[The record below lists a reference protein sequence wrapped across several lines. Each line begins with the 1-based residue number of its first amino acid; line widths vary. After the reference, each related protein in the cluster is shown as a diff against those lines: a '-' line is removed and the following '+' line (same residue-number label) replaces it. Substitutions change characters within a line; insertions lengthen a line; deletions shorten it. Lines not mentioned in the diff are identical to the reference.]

1 MINFVLNVE
10 HHARNNMKDKITII
24 WVALWVV
31 TAIITAAIMSSLRV
45 EDEYSSIYL
54 LGLIS
59 FIWVEALIFGYLI
72 IMSRGGDTQN
82 RLMPLFVS
90 GSVPLFFYTV
100 AVITTTSLALGDVIS
115 TQAFV
120 VTHLILFA
128 VFIFGSGALGAAGIS
143 MKSSEEEM
151 DNSRSFYNDLR
162 ENFSKV
168 CIDIEVV
175 GDIDLKSRYIHAK
188 EEVVA
193 YANPDSLSG
202 VKSLE
207 KELNDSVAN
216 MQELLSSINTK
227 SAKLLDSEL
236 NSFKKLIQQ
245 RNEQLLNQ

>member
-1 MINFVLNVE
+1 MISFALNVA

-24 WVALWVV
+24 WFSLWVIA
-31 TAIITAAIMSSLRV
+31 AIITAAIMSSLRV
-45 EDEYSSIYL
+45 GDENSSIYL

-90 GSVPLFFYTV
+90 GSVPLFFYTI
-100 AVITTTSLALGDVIS
+100 AVVTTTSLALGDVIS

-162 ENFSKV
+162 RDFSKV

-175 GDIDLKSRYIHAK
+175 GDIDLKSKYIHVK

-193 YANPDSLSG
+193 YANPDTAPN

-207 KELNDSVAN
+207 KELNNSIAN
-216 MQELLSSINTK
+216 MRETITSSNAK
-227 SAKLLDSEL
+227 SIKILDSEL
-236 NSFKKLIQQ
+236 DSFQELIQQ
-245 RNEQLLNQ
+245 RNEQLLNS